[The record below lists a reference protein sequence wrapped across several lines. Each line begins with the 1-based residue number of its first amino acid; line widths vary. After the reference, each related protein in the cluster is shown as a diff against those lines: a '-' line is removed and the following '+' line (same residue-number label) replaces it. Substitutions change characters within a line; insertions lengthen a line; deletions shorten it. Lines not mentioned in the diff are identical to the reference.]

1 MSEEETIVTSYE
13 GKTQV
18 DDSGPLFTNDGT
30 VYSLLTRIEAL
41 DIGALP
47 HSYKSNSTK
56 EELALE
62 YVENFRRQYVGI
74 FPNRAPLF
82 LFPKNEC
89 GIRKLICST
98 LRPTQLP
105 YKELYD
111 IRSCSQFV
119 AGFINFEP
127 LADPYIVPKIMP
139 SPTMILDTQ
148 VADSFGFACVL
159 ASFLIG
165 SGYDA
170 YVVSGYAPQW
180 MTLRDEARQICPL
193 LEDDILKSSDG
204 SDNNEKGSPRSGNRA
219 SKNSNSNKFGDKAA
233 YDLAPHGIPKSQFM
247 EMLETKAKEEEE
259 AANRRKKQ
267 EGELI
272 ELYDDDGKTNTVE
285 IDGKKLVHAWVM
297 IAPGKRGITD
307 SLFVESKCYIIHIFI
322 FPHIYF

>member
-1 MSEEETIVTSYE
+1 MEEETVLTTYE
-13 GKTQV
+13 GKSQV
-18 DDSGPLFTNDGT
+18 NEDDDGPLFTNDGT
-30 VYSLLTRIEAL
+30 VYSLPTRIEAL

-98 LRPTQLP
+98 IRPTQLP

-119 AGFINFEP
+119 AGFLNFEP
-127 LADPYIVPKIMP
+127 LADPFAVPKIMP

-159 ASFLIG
+159 TSFLIG

-180 MTLRDEARQICPL
+180 MTLRVESWKICPM
-193 LEDDILKSSDG
+193 LEEDILKASDG
-204 SDNNEKGSPRSGNRA
+204 SDATQKSSPRSGARGSA
-219 SKNSNSNKFGDKAA
+219 SKASSKNKVGDKSV
-233 YDLAPHGIPKSQFM
+233 YDLAPQGIPKSQYI
-247 EMLETKAKEEEE
+247 EMLEAKAKEEEE
-259 AANRRKKQ
+259 ATKRRKEQ
-267 EGELI
+267 EGDLI
-272 ELYDDDGKTNTVE
+272 EEYENDGNTKVVE
-285 IDGKKLVHAWVM
+285 IDGKKLAHAWVM

-307 SLFVESKCYIIHIFI
+307 AMFVEVSISNQ
-322 FPHIYF
+322 

>member
-1 MSEEETIVTSYE
+1 MSEEETVATTYE
-13 GKTQV
+13 GKTEV
-18 DDSGPLFTNDGT
+18 TDTTPLFTNDGT
-30 VYSLLTRIEAL
+30 VYSLHTRIEAL

-127 LADPYIVPKIMP
+127 LADPFLVPKIMP
-139 SPTMILDTQ
+139 SPTMILGTQ
-148 VADSFGFACVL
+148 
-159 ASFLIG
+159 
-165 SGYDA
+165 
-170 YVVSGYAPQW
+170 
-180 MTLRDEARQICPL
+180 
-193 LEDDILKSSDG
+193 
-204 SDNNEKGSPRSGNRA
+204 
-219 SKNSNSNKFGDKAA
+219 
-233 YDLAPHGIPKSQFM
+233 GI
-247 EMLETKAKEEEE
+247 
-259 AANRRKKQ
+259 
-267 EGELI
+267 
-272 ELYDDDGKTNTVE
+272 
-285 IDGKKLVHAWVM
+285 
-297 IAPGKRGITD
+297 
-307 SLFVESKCYIIHIFI
+307 
-322 FPHIYF
+322 